1 MGRTKN
7 GRISLAMGLALAL
20 AWGLGAC
27 DKGPAEK
34 AGEKVDHAVSTATT
48 SVKDAAKDVQQG
60 GQPGH

>member
-1 MGRTKN
+1 
-7 GRISLAMGLALAL
+7 MGLALAL